1 MMSWEWTVHPRGR
14 HKRLTRATNM
24 GSPAKRSAAGDEQGA
39 NLVVRVLAALV
50 FGEIA
55 YAFQVRELG
64 QQLFFNAVF
73 QGDID
78 H

>member
-1 MMSWEWTVHPRGR
+1 MMSWAWSVHPRGR

-24 GSPAKRSAAGDEQGA
+24 GSPAKRSTAGDEQGA

-50 FGEIA
+50 LGQIA
-55 YAFQVRELG
+55 HAFQVRELG
-64 QQLFFNAVF
+64 QQLLFNAVF
-73 QGDID
+73 EGDID